1 MCGYSF
7 LHTTVDDYSNYFAVV
22 CLRKLKERGNFFINH
37 ILKRGNI
44 MVKVLHGNTVI
55 EGQLKGYS
63 PGTNEFEIDLGPGL
77 KVLIS
82 ARDSQEGDMFSR
94 MRIAMNNVGLLKLK
108 SSVLNFKK
116 GSIEL
121 LDPNPNDVIPETT
134 SDIKTA
140 FIG

>member
-1 MCGYSF
+1 
-7 LHTTVDDYSNYFAVV
+7 
-22 CLRKLKERGNFFINH
+22 
-37 ILKRGNI
+37 